1 MPSAVAG
8 GRIQAI
14 LELKN
19 RMTAQLR
26 AAMKDTKSFQSK
38 MDEMGQAATRLG
50 GAMTAGITVP
60 LTAIAAQSVKTF
72 ASFEKEM
79 SGVAAVTG
87 ATGEDF
93 GKLEGLAQK
102 MGETTIFTASQSAE
116 AMRSFG
122 LAGFKADE
130 IMSALA
136 STLNLAAAGSM
147 SMGDAADIAA
157 KVTKGYGIEA
167 EGTAGAMDVLTK
179 AFTTANTDLGEL
191 GEAFKMVGPVAK
203 TAGTSFEMT
212 TAVIQTM
219 SNAAITSSGAG
230 RALRRAMLRLVKPPG
245 EAAKALAKL
254 GVVTN
259 TAEGRMR
266 PFDEI
271 VEDLEPHLKD
281 TAAMA
286 DIFGTIAMPGMVA
299 VLEQGS
305 DKLREMTAALEDS
318 EGTGQRIADV
328 MVDNVAGAFTLFQ
341 SAVEGVW
348 LAIGEELEPVLRLLI
363 KGMTSVAQFVSG
375 TLVPGFAKLDP
386 SLKAIV
392 LAFTAAVA
400 AAGPLILAFGLLA
413 PSLGTI
419 LPLFTAVAS
428 AISFPV
434 VAFGALAAV
443 VVAWLVKQ
451 QRVASLAQAVG
462 KVLLGL
468 GRIVGIIVVK
478 SFNLIITVISEFLDG
493 IVAIADA
500 LTGGFFGRAIDG
512 LTDGMSSLGDAMLS
526 VGADTDEMGDDM
538 EFVGPI
544 AVDLDDSLG
553 DLAGT
558 LDGDLN
564 PAIEESD
571 ESWRKIAKTWREG
584 SIPEALDMV
593 QALEDIGG
601 VTKLTKDEQDALN
614 DTLSTAI
621 EKYDALG
628 TAVPQGVMDTWIATL
643 NDIPQ
648 IEGGGIFGD
657 LLNPPKLSD
666 LDGWFEVGGQVYQD
680 VSTGFADGSENWDVT
695 FGAALQPPPS
705 FPGEMYTTGQVM
717 LASLSDGFA
726 KNVASM
732 PMHIIDAFK
741 GGGGLGGAF
750 QAIGADLGSMFGGSI
765 FDALGRSMG
774 ADATGK
780 AKGGIVGAIAGMAA
794 PIGMAIGALAGP
806 IVGSL
811 VKMFSGQTTQE
822 RITEAVSDTWG
833 QAISDGLTETIA
845 ETADELGSDW
855 GGMMMHLADIFKDVG
870 GVMAF
875 GLKGAIAKTRDL
887 FSAVQMGTLTVE
899 QASTSFGSAFQMIAD
914 EIVSTGRV
922 ASREFRELI
931 ALHEEFGFET
941 AEVLEFIE
949 DQSARVFNGLA
960 TMIVPLQG
968 ETQELADKLTANAD
982 AISAN
987 ADETERLRAERDAT
1001 EEGTAEWEAANIRL
1015 NESLREGH
1023 RLAGIGTGLLT
1034 EQRIAAAENKDELE
1048 AFGLIAV
1055 GAFGAAVQAGL
1066 GFVEAA
1072 RLAAPAISA
1081 INTSFENLGISSDNV
1096 AFQHLARW
1104 NELIAQNEDLVDS
1117 VDAFDDVLIGL
1128 SMTGGLTAESLEAM
1142 GNLGVD
1148 QFDRLIAAGFTQ
1160 NEALLMMGPNIFAL
1174 ADAYAAAGIPM
1185 DENTQKLLD
1194 MALANGM
1201 VRPEDQVDGWAL
1213 VTAAIEQLS
1222 LDLQALVTSIIQV
1235 PDADVSVDYSDPGHT
1250 PNIPGSVTVDVEY
1263 HGTQTGHVPG
1273 TNGGS
1278 GGDVGPAGFQGGGV
1292 GNFGGGT
1299 LAMLHGR
1306 EAIIP
1311 LENGAIPVD
1320 LAGGDDG
1327 DDVLDELRAMRE
1339 ELELL
1344 PVHLRDAI
1352 VTSQ

>member
-1 MPSAVAG
+1 MPQNV

-26 AAMKDTKSFQSK
+26 GAMKDTKSFQSK
-38 MDEMGQAATRLG
+38 MDQMGQSATRLG

-60 LTAIAAQSVKTF
+60 LTAIAAQSIKTF
-72 ASFEKEM
+72 AAFEKEM

-116 AMRSFG
+116 AMRAFG
-122 LAGFKADE
+122 LAGFKTDE

-136 STLNLAAAGSM
+136 PTLNLAAAGSM

-167 EGTAGAMDVLTK
+167 EGMAGAMDTLTK
-179 AFTTANTDLGEL
+179 AFTTSNTDLKEL
-191 GEAFKMVGPVAK
+191 SSAFKMVGPIAR

-212 TAVIQTM
+212 TAAIQTM
-219 SNAAITSSGAG
+219 SNAGIIGSSAG

-271 VEDLEPHLKD
+271 VEDLAPHLQD

-318 EGTGQRIADV
+318 EGTGQQIADV

-375 TLVPGFAKLDP
+375 TLIPGFAKLDP

-451 QRVASLAQAVG
+451 ERVVNLVKAVG

-468 GRIVGIIVVK
+468 GRIVGIIVVE
-478 SFNLIITVISEFLDG
+478 SFNLAVAIIHGFLDG
-493 IVAIADA
+493 LATLADA
-500 LTGGFFGRAIDG
+500 LTFGFFGRAIDG
-512 LTDGMSSLGDAMLS
+512 LTDGMNSLGDAMLS

-558 LDGDLN
+558 LDDDLN

-571 ESWRKIAKTWREG
+571 ENWRKIAKTWREG

-593 QALEDIGG
+593 RALEDIGG
-601 VTKLTKDEQDALN
+601 VTKLTTTEQDALN
-614 DTLSTAI
+614 STLSTAI

-628 TAVPQGVMDTWIATL
+628 DAVPQGVMDAWIATL

-648 IEGGGIFGD
+648 LEGGGIFGD
-657 LLNPPKLSD
+657 LLDPPKLSD
-666 LDGWFEVGGQVYQD
+666 LDGWFEVGGQVYKD
-680 VSTGFADGSENWDVT
+680 VSTGFADGSKNWDVT

-705 FPGEMYTTGQVM
+705 FPGEMYTTGKVM
-717 LASLSDGFA
+717 LANLSDGFA

-774 ADATGK
+774 TDATGK
-780 AKGGIVGAIAGMAA
+780 ARGGIVGAIAGMAG

-855 GGMMMHLADIFKDVG
+855 AGMMMHLADIFKDAG

-875 GLKGAIAKTRDL
+875 GLKDAIAKTRDL
-887 FSAVQMGTLTVE
+887 FSAVQMGTLTTE
-899 QASTSFGSAFQMIAD
+899 QAAESFASSFQLIAD
-914 EIVSTGRV
+914 EVVSTGRI

-931 ALHEEFGFET
+931 SLHEEFGFET
-941 AEVLEFIE
+941 AEVLDFIE
-949 DQSARVFNGLA
+949 EQSARVFNGLA

-968 ETQELADKLTANAD
+968 ETQELTDRFTANAE
-982 AISAN
+982 AIQAN
-987 ADETERLRAERDAT
+987 ADEVADLTAERDALEQGT
-1001 EEGTAEWEAANIRL
+1001 EEWEEADIRL
-1015 NESLREGH
+1015 NEALGRGNGLMQEQN
-1023 RLAGIGTGLLT
+1023 GLLI
-1034 EQRIAAAENKDELE
+1034 EQRALASQNRAELE
-1048 AFGLIAV
+1048 TFGLIAV
-1055 GAFGAAVQAGL
+1055 AAFSAAVEAGV

-1072 RLAAPAISA
+1072 RLAEPAISA
-1081 INTSFENLGISSDNV
+1081 INTSFTNLGITSDNV

-1104 NELIAQNEDLVDS
+1104 NDLILQNEDLVNS
-1117 VDAFDDVLIGL
+1117 VDAFDDVLVGL
-1128 SMTGGLTAESLEAM
+1128 SLTGGLTGEALAGMGSLAGE
-1142 GNLGVD
+1142 

-1160 NEALLMMGPNIFAL
+1160 NEALLMMAPNIFAL
-1174 ADAYAAAGIPM
+1174 VDAYEALGIPI
-1185 DENTQKLLD
+1185 DEDTQKLLD
-1194 MALANGM
+1194 MALANGA
-1201 VRPEDQVDGWAL
+1201 VRPEDQVQGWDL
-1213 VTAAIEQLS
+1213 VKAAIEQLS
-1222 LDLQALVTSIIQV
+1222 LDLQALFTSIREA
-1235 PDADVSVDYSDPGHT
+1235 PDAEVDTNVTVGYTDPGHT
-1250 PNIPGSVTVDVEY
+1250 PDIPTTVTVDVDYRDE
-1263 HGTQTGHVPG
+1263 GP
-1273 TNGGS
+1273 GS
-1278 GGDVGPAGFQGGGV
+1278 GTGSGYQPTMEGFQHGGV
-1292 GNFGGGT
+1292 GNFGSGT
-1299 LAMLHGR
+1299 LAMLHGH
-1306 EAIIP
+1306 EAVIP
-1311 LENGAIPVD
+1311 LSDGAVPVD
-1320 LAGGDDG
+1320 LAGGGDG
-1327 DDVLDELRAMRE
+1327 DEVLDELRAMRE